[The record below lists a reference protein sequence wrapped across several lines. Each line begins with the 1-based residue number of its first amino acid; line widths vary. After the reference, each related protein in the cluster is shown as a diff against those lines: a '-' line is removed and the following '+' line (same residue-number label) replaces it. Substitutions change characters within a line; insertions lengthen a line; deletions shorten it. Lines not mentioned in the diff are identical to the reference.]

1 MKLKTVAAFEKQL
14 REAAPDHF
22 AKIYLV
28 LVSDPYERRFYVNKL
43 FGFIAHYMPGILF
56 ESGESALEMGL
67 FSSRRV
73 VHLEAEKGLKSIP
86 DDVIVVFS
94 GEKCS
99 SAFYEE
105 IENEVVCL
113 DLTGEKPWEKKERL
127 VEEIQKIARQSHKSI
142 SLQVANQLIEI
153 LGNDFA
159 SLKNE
164 VDKLVLFAG
173 SRKSID
179 DKDLSELTLAKKEVT
194 AWQIAES
201 LVWKTKGVK
210 RQEFKDLSEVL
221 ALIALVRHHIYLGIQ
236 ICRGDSPP
244 NLRKNQ
250 LEVYLPFCERVGV
263 HYFTTRLLFLFEWEL
278 KAKTN
283 SFDPEILWD
292 LLVIHYDTLST
303 TEFASSRS

>member
-22 AKIYLV
+22 AKIYLI

-43 FGFIAHYMPGILF
+43 FGFIAHYRPGTVF
-56 ESGESALEMGL
+56 ETGEEALEMSL
-67 FSSRRV
+67 FSQKKV
-73 VHLEAEKGLKSIP
+73 VHLEVERGLKSLPEDII
-86 DDVIVVFS
+86 VIFS

-99 SAFYEE
+99 SAFYQE

-127 VEEIQKIARQSHKSI
+127 VEEVQKVARQSHKT
-142 SLQVANQLIEI
+142 LTLHVANQLIELI
-153 LGNDFA
+153 GNDFA

-164 VDKLVLFAG
+164 VDKLVLFVG
-173 SRKSID
+173 DRKSIED
-179 DKDLSELTLAKKEVT
+179 SDLGKITLSPKEVT

-201 LVWKTKGVK
+201 MVWKYKGVK
-210 RQEFKDLSEVL
+210 RQAMKDLSEIL
-221 ALIALVRHHIYLGIQ
+221 ALIALLRHHIYLGIQ
-236 ICRGDSPP
+236 ICRGESPS

-250 LEVYLPFCERVGV
+250 LEVYLPFCQRMGV
-263 HYFTTRLLFLFEWEL
+263 HYFIERLLFLFEWEL

-292 LLVIHYDTLST
+292 LLVIHYDTLSAAELT
-303 TEFASSRS
+303 SSRS